1 MISPG
6 YFCFSGTEVAMC
18 AEFTVGQLHLE
29 FDETSMVQML
39 LQMLMCGETVRHAA
53 TRPMMVIKC

>member
-1 MISPG
+1 
-6 YFCFSGTEVAMC
+6 MC